1 MRGSALGQPLCAT
14 SDASVT
20 IATFSVS
27 VAMRDLEEARGPR
40 TSCLRTSG
48 SLVKLAA
55 CGCEGGG
62 GGGRVGREWVGR
74 RGQENEQQAR
84 PTLERRSNG
93 WQRRHGAAAHLN
105 TDEGPCEG
113 RAETQKAGHRTTP
126 MNTGLGGHGAH
137 GCCHTGRQQL
147 TGAGRPQIGGHAP
160 ELLGLLLGAGAGL
173 GARRM
178 GPGGHDVT
186 AQCGG
191 CSV

>member
-62 GGGRVGREWVGR
+62 GGGRVGREWVG
-74 RGQENEQQAR
+74 QEGTRERAAGETDAR
-84 PTLERRSNG
+84 TTLERV
-93 WQRRHGAAAHLN
+93 AAA
-105 TDEGPCEG
+105 
-113 RAETQKAGHRTTP
+113 
-126 MNTGLGGHGAH
+126 
-137 GCCHTGRQQL
+137 
-147 TGAGRPQIGGHAP
+147 
-160 ELLGLLLGAGAGL
+160 
-173 GARRM
+173 ARR
-178 GPGGHDVT
+178 GGALEH
-186 AQCGG
+186 G
-191 CSV
+191 